1 MLTYADVCSDDD
13 DSHSAHVAAA
23 GSRYSVYLLYW
34 YKSTNTDTSLPTPA
48 AADKKRGIRAVA
60 EEEGEE
66 EGEGG
71 GALSLSAEAYETLVV
86 ADAPHGYW
94 SMQEVE
100 GQVRMLTY
108 ADVCTRMMTYAG
120 VC

>member
-13 DSHSAHVAAA
+13 DAHSAHVASA
-23 GSRYSVYLLYW
+23 GRRFSVYFLYW
-34 YKSTNTDTSLPTPA
+34 YKSTNADTSLPPPA
-48 AADKKRGIRAVA
+48 DADKKRGFRAVA
-60 EEEGEE
+60 EEEEGG

-71 GALSLSAEAYETLVV
+71 GALSAEAYETLVV

-108 ADVCTRMMTYAG
+108 ADVC
-120 VC
+120 

>member
-1 MLTYADVCSDDD
+1 VLVT
-13 DSHSAHVAAA
+13 
-23 GSRYSVYLLYW
+23 
-34 YKSTNTDTSLPTPA
+34 
-48 AADKKRGIRAVA
+48 
-60 EEEGEE
+60 EEEGGEEGE

-71 GALSLSAEAYETLVV
+71 VGLSAEAYETLVV

-108 ADVCTRMMTYAG
+108 ADVC
-120 VC
+120 